1 MKPFSFPFRWL
12 STALLA
18 LGLATAAFAQGALR
32 EGTDY
37 RTVKPAQPTEAPAG
51 KVEVIEFFGYWC
63 PHCNEFEPLMTDWS
77 KRNEAKA
84 QVNFVPIAFQS
95 SMANLQKLYYT
106 LEALGKEKEL
116 RRKVFSSIHDDHSLA
131 QLPDVGQL
139 ATWAEKN
146 GIDKKKFLD
155 TFNSFTVSA
164 KVNRA
169 NQLAS
174 AYGVDAVPAVG
185 VAGKYLVGVDARR
198 INNLDTVVN
207 MALAAK

>member
-1 MKPFSFPFRWL
+1 MKPVPTSFRWL
-12 STALLA
+12 STVLVTLC
-18 LGLATAAFAQGALR
+18 LATAAYAQAALR

-37 RTVKPAQPTEAPAG
+37 RIVKPAQPTEAPAG

-63 PHCNEFEPLMTDWS
+63 PHCNEFEPTMTDWT
-77 KRNEAKA
+77 KRNEARA
-84 QVNFVPIAFQS
+84 QVNYVPIAFQS

-106 LEALGKEKEL
+106 LDALGKEKEL

-146 GIDKKKFLD
+146 GIAKKKFLD
-155 TFNSFTVSA
+155 TFNSFTVTA

-185 VAGKYLVGVDARR
+185 VAGKFLVGVDARR
-198 INNLDTVVN
+198 INNLDVVVN
-207 MALAAK
+207 MALSAK

>member
-1 MKPFSFPFRWL
+1 
-12 STALLA
+12 
-18 LGLATAAFAQGALR
+18 
-32 EGTDY
+32 
-37 RTVKPAQPTEAPAG
+37 
-51 KVEVIEFFGYWC
+51 
-63 PHCNEFEPLMTDWS
+63 MTDWT